1 MESLPLSGQHAARA
15 FLPPAADMLV
25 AAATSMPLCGI
36 SRGVGAPPPTPVH
49 AKRVCKHSQAA
60 EPLKRFLSET
70 FHLLLKKQD
79 KIPDSTLRV
88 LLVLFVKTKRTFSCA
103 EFEVC
108 KTSNSAQTPL
118 WLFFH
123 VVRRIAANLLG
134 GGLVKFTVTKR
145 NFAHCLIA
153 GQISVDLFLDDRA
166 EIVL

>member
-1 MESLPLSGQHAARA
+1 MAVSLEPTKSLPL
-15 FLPPAADMLV
+15 
-25 AAATSMPLCGI
+25 
-36 SRGVGAPPPTPVH
+36 RGF
-49 AKRVCKHSQAA
+49 S
-60 EPLKRFLSET
+60 
-70 FHLLLKKQD
+70 LLLKKQD
-79 KIPDSTLRV
+79 KISDSTLRV
-88 LLVLFVKTKRTFSCA
+88 LLILFVKTKRTFPDA
-103 EFEVC
+103 ELEIC

-153 GQISVDLFLDDRA
+153 GQIPVDLFLDDRA